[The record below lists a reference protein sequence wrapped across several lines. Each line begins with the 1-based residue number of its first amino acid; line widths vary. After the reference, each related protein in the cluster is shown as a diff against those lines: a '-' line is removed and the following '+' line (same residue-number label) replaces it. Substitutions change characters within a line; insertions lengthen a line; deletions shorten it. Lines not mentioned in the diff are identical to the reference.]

1 MPKYRDNLPQ
11 LDDKVFLTDG
21 GMETYLVFKEGIELR
36 EFAAFELLNDKKGS
50 EILLDWF
57 SRYAKV
63 AVREK
68 TGFILDSAT
77 WRASEIWGHKL
88 GYSNSDLEEIN
99 LKSIEL
105 LERVRHSFEND
116 NSPFVISGTLG
127 PKGDGYFPSQILSE
141 SDAESYHKRQIKT
154 FAESNADMVAAY
166 TMTYSKEAIGIVRA
180 ANSLDIPV
188 VISFTVETNGNLPS
202 GETLKEAVECVD
214 SATEGR
220 VAYYMLNCAHPS
232 HFQHVLNSEEPWLRR
247 LKGIRANAS
256 SKSHK
261 ELDESST
268 LDDGDPIQLGR
279 EYKALGALVKNLNVL
294 GGCCGTDHRHIEQ
307 ICAASLSETNT

>member
-1 MPKYRDNLPQ
+1 MPKYRDDLPQ

-36 EFAAFELLNDKKGS
+36 EFAAFELLNDTKGS

-57 SRYAKV
+57 SRHAKV

-116 NSPFVISGTLG
+116 NSPFVISGRWD
-127 PKGDGYFPSQILSE
+127 P
-141 SDAESYHKRQIKT
+141 
-154 FAESNADMVAAY
+154 
-166 TMTYSKEAIGIVRA
+166 RA
-180 ANSLDIPV
+180 TDI
-188 VISFTVETNGNLPS
+188 
-202 GETLKEAVECVD
+202 
-214 SATEGR
+214 
-220 VAYYMLNCAHPS
+220 S
-232 HFQHVLNSEEPWLRR
+232 HLR
-247 LKGIRANAS
+247 
-256 SKSHK
+256 
-261 ELDESST
+261 
-268 LDDGDPIQLGR
+268 
-279 EYKALGALVKNLNVL
+279 Y
-294 GGCCGTDHRHIEQ
+294 
-307 ICAASLSETNT
+307 